1 MEADIR
7 KTPLEDE
14 FRYHEII
21 TEIYNHH
28 PVGRQAIRL
37 IDIINTKASA
47 LLTHVSIM
55 LAVSTGL
62 FAYISSNYLHHDKVT
77 DIVTLV
83 IFIEIVIY
91 A

>member
-55 LAVSTGL
+55 LAVSTDL
-62 FAYISSNYLHHDKVT
+62 ERLPLLSRSKVRR
-77 DIVTLV
+77 
-83 IFIEIVIY
+83 EPS
-91 A
+91 